1 MSVGDQLKLMETAKK
16 ATIGANEAS
25 LVVVSGLL
33 SCLKEIAF
41 IEAGL
46 IELEGE
52 SDAIEALSL
61 GAAMVVRWATPRP
74 VFFGQILE
82 LLSVF
87 AFHTERG
94 HRDIIDAMEP
104 SFGGLVV
111 ALGSERSDAANRVKC
126 ALLINTLILAGGSLE
141 DRMIIRKAF
150 NAHGLA
156 KIVDRELDRLCKPT
170 SDRIDKASSTK
181 SAKSRH
187 SRDLHRQLALFKRG
201 SSKDGSEFAKSVGE
215 LEDLAPRLKEA
226 HHRIE
231 KLLQHKHDNAA
242 ERATYEAALE
252 AREATIKEHDNE
264 AMVQMQ
270 TSQAVEA
277 QLRAAMDAL
286 EKEVASLKGAGAVAA
301 STQDSGEGTAGEGTA
316 GSAAATPATAG
327 GLQAENEKLRRE
339 LATLMA
345 AAGGMPSAAG
355 GAMPSMPGMPG
366 AGAMPSMGA
375 MPAMPGMPG
384 AGAMPSM
391 PGMPGAGAM
400 PSMPGM
406 PGAGAMPSMP
416 GMPGAGAM
424 PSMPGM
430 PGAGAMPSMPGMP
443 GAGAMPAMPGM
454 GMPSMGAMPA
464 MPGMGMPGMP
474 GGGGGGM
481 GMPPMP
487 GGMPG
492 MPSMGMPPMVRLK
505 LYTHPRKFVV
515 VRELTLLSFS
525 LSLFLSLSLSPFF
538 LIARRWDGHA
548 DARWDGD
555 ADARWWRRDARDA
568 RRHAGGRNDGCE
580 AKEEGATSSE
590 EGEAGCA
597 YACNLLGQ
605 GGPKDVEGNS
615 LERH

>member
-1 MSVGDQLKLMETAKK
+1 MSVGDQLKLMETAKN
-16 ATIGANEAS
+16 ATKGANEAS

-270 TSQAVEA
+270 TSQAMEA

-339 LATLMA
+339 LATLKA

-355 GAMPSMPGMPG
+355 GAMPSMPGMPGAGAMPSMPGMPGAGAMPSMPGMPG

-424 PSMPGM
+424 PAMPGMPGAGAMPAMPGMPGAGSMPSMPGM
-430 PGAGAMPSMPGMP
+430 PGAGAMPAMPGMP

-481 GMPPMP
+481 GMPPMS

-515 VRELTLLSFS
+515 VRELTLLSFLS
-525 LSLFLSLSLSPFF
+525 LSFSLFLSLLSF
-538 LIARRWDGHA
+538 
-548 DARWDGD
+548 
-555 ADARWWRRDARDA
+555 
-568 RRHAGGRNDGCE
+568 
-580 AKEEGATSSE
+580 S
-590 EGEAGCA
+590 
-597 YACNLLGQ
+597 
-605 GGPKDVEGNS
+605 
-615 LERH
+615 

>member
-1 MSVGDQLKLMETAKK
+1 MGAGPKKRGSGYPGQAAPDRRRQSTNSFRMSVGDQLKLMETAKN
-16 ATIGANEAS
+16 ATKGANEAS

-270 TSQAVEA
+270 TSQAMEA

-339 LATLMA
+339 LATLKA

-366 AGAMPSMGA
+366 AGAMPSM
-375 MPAMPGMPG
+375 PGMPG
-384 AGAMPSM
+384 AGAMP
-391 PGMPGAGAM
+391 A
-400 PSMPGM
+400 
-406 PGAGAMPSMP
+406 
-416 GMPGAGAM
+416 
-424 PSMPGM
+424 
-430 PGAGAMPSMPGMP
+430 MPGMP

-481 GMPPMP
+481 GMPPMS